1 MNDEAESHCAEGQ
14 TVDAALRLGDQLL
27 EQGDIDRAQA
37 AFEQVEAA
45 GDVRGSLKLAILME
59 RHRENREA
67 AEAAWRRELTKPE
80 MSMAQRTWAGCSGI
94 RGTGIQIRERR
105 DSNPHLRTDGLDDL
119 EFEFAPPAAGVVGS
133 IRYPGAHGIGRPQEM
148 TPISTERSMSFSA

>member
-59 RHRENREA
+59 RHRANREA

-94 RGTGIQIRERR
+94 RGTGIQIRSVGTRILTSERMGWTTWSSSSPR
-105 DSNPHLRTDGLDDL
+105 RRL
-119 EFEFAPPAAGVVGS
+119 EWSGRSAIPEPTGSAA
-133 IRYPGAHGIGRPQEM
+133 RRK
-148 TPISTERSMSFSA
+148 